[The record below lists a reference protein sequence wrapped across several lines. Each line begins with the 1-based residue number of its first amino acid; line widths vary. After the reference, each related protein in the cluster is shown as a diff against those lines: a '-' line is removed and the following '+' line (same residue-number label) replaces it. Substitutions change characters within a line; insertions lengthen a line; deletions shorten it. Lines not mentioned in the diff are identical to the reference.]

1 MISMNNEYKGYFKYS
16 FFLMA
21 FVMPGPI
28 SILRITLAVW
38 MILLLIEYAVSP
50 KTKEWSLYKTLSVL
64 FLCYFFWM
72 AFCMILHQP
81 FIYKPLENRASLFL
95 LPLIFLLRT
104 PQEEEKKY
112 FIKGFILGNCALGIV
127 NILQSI
133 VVSTT
138 FANGHLIFD
147 STVFGGIS
155 VWESIDHIGNYFFS
169 FHFSRYIHP
178 SYWALYLT
186 ISISLIWLFNP
197 FENTKPQKV
206 LVILFLLLIIFMC
219 SSRAGIFGI
228 TFALF
233 ILLIKTTKPSRP
245 FYKII
250 SLIFLVALL
259 TIFFLN
265 PRMTDLAKSFQDDSY
280 KLSQRVQCWIIA
292 TDVIDHN
299 FLGKGLQHTESALL
313 NEYKRNGLVEH
324 YDLQLNAHNQFLE
337 TTLNSG
343 YLGLLLLLLILGFSA
358 YVAVKQNNT
367 FSIIVI
373 LNLLLHFSF
382 ESMLTP
388 LHGMMFFTIF
398 LLLFISDKSKVN
410 TTILQ

>member
-1 MISMNNEYKGYFKYS
+1 
-16 FFLMA
+16 
-21 FVMPGPI
+21 
-28 SILRITLAVW
+28 
-38 MILLLIEYAVSP
+38 
-50 KTKEWSLYKTLSVL
+50 
-64 FLCYFFWM
+64 
-72 AFCMILHQP
+72 
-81 FIYKPLENRASLFL
+81 
-95 LPLIFLLRT
+95 
-104 PQEEEKKY
+104 
-112 FIKGFILGNCALGIV
+112 
-127 NILQSI
+127 
-133 VVSTT
+133 
-138 FANGHLIFD
+138 
-147 STVFGGIS
+147 
-155 VWESIDHIGNYFFS
+155 
-169 FHFSRYIHP
+169 
-178 SYWALYLT
+178 
-186 ISISLIWLFNP
+186 
-197 FENTKPQKV
+197 
-206 LVILFLLLIIFMC
+206 VILFLLLIIFMC